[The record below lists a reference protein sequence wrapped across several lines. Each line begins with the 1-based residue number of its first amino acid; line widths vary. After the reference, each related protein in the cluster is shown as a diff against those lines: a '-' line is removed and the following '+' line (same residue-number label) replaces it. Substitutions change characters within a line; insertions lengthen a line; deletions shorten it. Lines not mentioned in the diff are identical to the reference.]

1 MASHAHNGGPAP
13 DEDDDDD
20 DFVLQYLSKFLQTR
34 TLLGNAVRSVL
45 MTAA

>member
-1 MASHAHNGGPAP
+1 MACHAHIGGPAP

-20 DFVLQYLSKFLQTR
+20 DFVVQYLSTFLQTR

-45 MTAA
+45 VTAA